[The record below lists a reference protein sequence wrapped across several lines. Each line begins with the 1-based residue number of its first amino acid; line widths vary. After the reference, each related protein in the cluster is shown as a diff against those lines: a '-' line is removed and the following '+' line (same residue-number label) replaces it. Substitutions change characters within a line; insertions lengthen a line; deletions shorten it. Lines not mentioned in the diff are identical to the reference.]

1 MNKIIDK
8 HISVHHIGGRSGSR
22 AFPVLSKFE
31 KDIINVIYDADADC
45 VEQIRQRNQKLESKL
60 HVLPYC
66 LSDAA
71 KSKFININYDPYTS
85 SFYELNPDY
94 KAYYF
99 FYSDHDYIMSE
110 AAKTMERRQLKVV
123 NIDSIF
129 EPGNVSMPPPD
140 FLSIDTQGAEYE
152 ILQGAK
158 ETLKS
163 DVLALVIETEFHSIY
178 KDQRLFGDL
187 AGLLAGYGFDFV
199 RFLSMQEMSAFRAP
213 VGLRGSGFQVS
224 ADSLFLRK
232 INTIAKSSDDDFRRF
247 IMLQKLA
254 FIATIF
260 NQFEYGLECLRQS
273 KQIGNNSV
281 VNQGDPGYLVFLRDL
296 KDAIDKMPEIYP
308 ATFISKF
315 KSFKLSKSRFE
326 NTALDAVD
334 HSISKRIKQI
344 LRKMSVVYSL
354 LKYAR
359 ASFNKFFKL
368 CCQIALQLESAFCV
382 STKVEKIFL
391 KYGLIPQAKLL
402 KRNRI
407 IQRRFPDKTKRGDK

>member
-8 HISVHHIGGRSGSR
+8 HICVHHIGGRSGSR

-45 VEQIRQRNQKLESKL
+45 IEQIRQRNQKLESKL

-66 LSDAA
+66 FSDTA

-110 AAKTMERRQLKVV
+110 AAKTMERRQLKAVS
-123 NIDSIF
+123 IDSIF
-129 EPGNVSMPPPD
+129 EPENISMPPPD

-158 ETLKS
+158 ETLRS
-163 DVLALVIETEFHSIY
+163 NVLALVIETEFHPIY
-178 KDQRLFGDL
+178 KDQKIFGDL
-187 AGLLAGYGFDFV
+187 VKLLSDYGFDFV
-199 RFLSMQEMSAFRAP
+199 RFLSIQEMSAFRAP
-213 VGLRGSGFQVS
+213 IGLRGSGFQVS

-232 INTIAKSSDDDFRRF
+232 IDTIAKSSDDDFRRF
-247 IMLQKLA
+247 MMLQKLA

-260 NQFEYGLECLRQS
+260 NQFEYGIECLRQS
-273 KQIGNNSV
+273 KEVGNNSAIS
-281 VNQGDPGYLVFLRDL
+281 QGNADYLDFLRDL
-296 KDAIDKMPEIYP
+296 KDAIDKMPEFYP

-315 KSFKLSKSRFE
+315 RSFEMSKSRFE
-326 NTALDAVD
+326 NTVLDAIG

-344 LRKMSVVYSL
+344 LRQAPMVYSL

-368 CCQIALQLESAFCV
+368 CCQAALQLELLLCV
-382 STKVEKIFL
+382 STKVEKLFL
-391 KYGLIPQAKLL
+391 KYGLISQAKLL

-407 IQRRFPDKTKRGDK
+407 IQRRFPGKAKRGDK